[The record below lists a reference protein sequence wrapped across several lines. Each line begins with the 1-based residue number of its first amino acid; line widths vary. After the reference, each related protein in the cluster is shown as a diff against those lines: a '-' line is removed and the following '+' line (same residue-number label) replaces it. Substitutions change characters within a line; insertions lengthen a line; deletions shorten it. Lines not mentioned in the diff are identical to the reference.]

1 MNSSQRRDIL
11 NPYLRR
17 QCERIDHLSDFIGIG
32 VSKLYE
38 KARRNVFI
46 SHVYEEASFP
56 RVQTLEGKRQVGI
69 IIFPELYRR
78 GFDAV
83 LQSIEAAHDGERLRS
98 TYYFLEEKGE
108 ELFRVIHEVNRH
120 FAYLLTRFEK
130 MFHRRMKTSFDE
142 RLRDMSLTTIR
153 RRRMRVRRPVLRPPP
168 TLIVEEDDSDY
179 DDNDHLYEVVR
190 PSALEYIHPNGDV
203 ESFDVDAIENID
215 LVSSFSFARHV
226 LQSLN
231 PNDWT
236 VEVEDAEM
244 EDVPIVATTEQY
256 NRCVRLITT
265 TTTLSDSTKCPI
277 CMEKIQ
283 PGEDD
288 VKDDALGKMIVQTRC
303 CSKMFH
309 DKCLRHSVCSVGPA
323 RCPMCR
329 WDIKSNEPSTPSDD
343 LNVEEVS

>member
-1 MNSSQRRDIL
+1 MNSLQRRDIL
-11 NPYLRR
+11 NPHLRR

-38 KARRNVFI
+38 KARHNVFI

-56 RVQTLEGKRQVGI
+56 RVQTLQGKRQVGI

-83 LQSIEAAHDGERLRS
+83 LQSIEAAHGGERLRS

-108 ELFRVIHEVNRH
+108 ELFHVIHEVNRH
-120 FAYLLTRFEK
+120 FAHLLTRFEK
-130 MFHRRMKTSFDE
+130 MFHRRMKTSLDD
-142 RLRDMSLTTIR
+142 RLRDMSLRTIR
-153 RRRMRVRRPVLRPPP
+153 RRRMRVRRPAPRAPP

-190 PSALEYIHPNGDV
+190 SSELSYIHPNGDV

-215 LVSSFSFARHV
+215 LVNSFSLARHV
-226 LQSLN
+226 LQSL
-231 PNDWT
+231 PDDWT
-236 VEVEDAEM
+236 VEVEDGDM
-244 EDVPIVATTEQY
+244 EDVPILATTEQY
-256 NRCVRLITT
+256 NRCVRLIT
-265 TTTLSDSTKCPI
+265 SPDSTACPI
-277 CMEKIQ
+277 CMENIQ
-283 PGEDD
+283 PVKDNDD
-288 VKDDALGKMIVQTRC
+288 NDDALGTMIVETRC